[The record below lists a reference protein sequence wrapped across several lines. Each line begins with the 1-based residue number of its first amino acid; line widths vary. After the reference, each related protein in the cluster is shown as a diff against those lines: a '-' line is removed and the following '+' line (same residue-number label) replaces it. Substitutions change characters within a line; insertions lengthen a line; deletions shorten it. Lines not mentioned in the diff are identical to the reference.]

1 MLSTQMD
8 WCQVAGLPGHDAG
21 EPSVDVRGRQVKSLV
36 RNRGHLIEYFYS
48 TGELEAR
55 GIPTKPWWPDATS
68 ASTGGS
74 GSGGSFDGHWL
85 DPRSPRFDP
94 TEKYF
99 TVGKTGADDTPGA
112 KALER
117 AATGR
122 GEVEFEH
129 IAVSTAAGGAPS
141 YSVEVR
147 RSHAEL
153 PFALARR
160 QGGPCRS
167 AGIFK
172 PPRLSV
178 PRLRPPFRY
187 DWLDE
192 SKPRLRRAT

>member
-1 MLSTQMD
+1 MLGYRDMT
-8 WCQVAGLPGHDAG
+8 
-21 EPSVDVRGRQVKSLV
+21 
-36 RNRGHLIEYFYS
+36 
-48 TGELEAR
+48 LESH
-55 GIPTKPWWPDATS
+55 PWM
-68 ASTGGS
+68 
-74 GSGGSFDGHWL
+74 F
-85 DPRSPRFDP
+85 R
-94 TEKYF
+94 
-99 TVGKTGADDTPGA
+99 GA
-112 KALER
+112 KSSPSSGIAAISLSISIQQVSLRPEAFPQNLGGPTRLLLRRVALVQAAVSTATGLIPEVQGSIQPKNTSLWER
-117 AATGR
+117 PEQMTLPEQRHSNAATGR

-129 IAVSTAAGGAPS
+129 IAFSTAAGGAPS